1 MPNGRTLKRSAALRT
16 MQDVRELIP
25 EDDETNDENDR
36 QKHHAHE
43 IVDELIV
50 LPHAH

>member
-1 MPNGRTLKRSAALRT
+1 
-16 MQDVRELIP
+16 MQDVRELVP

-36 QKHHAHE
+36 QKHHADE

-50 LPHAH
+50 LPRAPRNGSVTGGESPQG